1 MIEGYNTEEIVECC
15 QGYLNDKV
23 GIGLLVPHFFGRL
36 EGVSIVGRKTFID
49 KDFKGV
55 QQAQYSILQHL
66 TIITPLVNEHLS
78 MICAESNG
86 CLDDWII

>member
-55 QQAQYSILQHL
+55 Q
-66 TIITPLVNEHLS
+66 
-78 MICAESNG
+78 
-86 CLDDWII
+86 